1 MSILIRMAEDRDL
14 EQVSSI
20 ENECF
25 PKAEAASYQ
34 SLKERLAAF
43 KTSFLVAE
51 EDGVVIGFIN
61 GCITQKRKLIDELY
75 ESTHLHDEAAPNQ
88 MVFGLAVQPEEQKRG
103 IASQLMKAYIAQA
116 ARYHKAL
123 ITLTCKK
130 RLIPFYEHF
139 GYRCEGKSASVH
151 GGVCWYDMTL
161 FLEQEG
167 MHDEQEKN
175 GLL

>member
-1 MSILIRMAEDRDL
+1 MRILIRTAEGRDL

-51 EDGVVIGFIN
+51 EDGAVIGFIN

-88 MVFGLAVQPEEQKRG
+88 MVFGLAVQPEEQREE
-103 IASQLMKAYIAQA
+103 SL
-116 ARYHKAL
+116 H
-123 ITLTCKK
+123 
-130 RLIPFYEHF
+130 
-139 GYRCEGKSASVH
+139 
-151 GGVCWYDMTL
+151 
-161 FLEQEG
+161 
-167 MHDEQEKN
+167 N
-175 GLL
+175 